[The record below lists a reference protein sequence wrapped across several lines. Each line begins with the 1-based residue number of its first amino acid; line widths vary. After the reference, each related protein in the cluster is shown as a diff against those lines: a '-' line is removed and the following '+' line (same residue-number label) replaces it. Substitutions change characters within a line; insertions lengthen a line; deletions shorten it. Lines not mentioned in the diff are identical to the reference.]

1 MKQGSPV
8 HFVAGIF
15 QAIAP
20 YAQRMERKTE
30 RGGVLRKSHAAPVQ
44 RFDMH
49 DPERP
54 ESNRTAVRA
63 HAVAIARRPPAAP
76 RRLALALPLELFT
89 TQFPQLFRTV
99 AQLFRA
105 QQMTRPLLERRCRKF
120 APAAILLR
128 ALMAAEPGRNVCR
141 PVWIVGLCPGAAR
154 RHRRS
159 SMSRRNPT

>member
-20 YAQRMERKTE
+20 YAQRMGRKTE

-49 DPERP
+49 APERP

-63 HAVAIARRPPAAP
+63 HAVAIARRPPASP
-76 RRLALALPLELFT
+76 RRLALALPFELFT
-89 TQFPQLFRTV
+89 TPFP
-99 AQLFRA
+99 QLFRA
-105 QQMTRPLLERRCRKF
+105 QQMTRPLLERRRRKF

-154 RHRRS
+154 PHRRS